1 MDQQRYFEDFPHSQ
15 LSVQNFSYVRRP
27 LGLNNAAYEIIQ
39 KPDQNSK
46 EPEGKICKNLWF
58 LQQSD
63 KQYLLLHTDFSLIVT
78 FEASLLLG
86 VLSNLGRGMRGSL
99 SPSKFGRKTMGGASY
114 KEVDETSGL
123 LESESSEDEDEEV
136 RLINGFDIALPV
148 TLQANIHLTGR

>member
-1 MDQQRYFEDFPHSQ
+1 MLHTRLYKSQ
-15 LSVQNFSYVRRP
+15 IITAKNLKVKYVRIYGFYSSP
-27 LGLNNAAYEIIQ
+27 TNNI
-39 KPDQNSK
+39 S
-46 EPEGKICKNLWF
+46 
-58 LQQSD
+58 
-63 KQYLLLHTDFSLIVT
+63 LLHTDFSLIVT
-78 FEASLLLG
+78 FEASLLFG

-123 LESESSEDEDEEV
+123 IESESSEDEDEEV